1 MNLKQMYEFFIENG
15 IKNDPRG
22 EKEVR
27 TLLEEKNKDYDSLDD
42 EKKSFFDKETLTNP
56 YYDSR
61 IIYGTGNE
69 EIKSVM
75 VGIDIES
82 PELLLANQL
91 RLSGKKIDMVLAH
104 HPEGKAYSTFHNV
117 INMQSEIIKGQ
128 GVPINIAESYI
139 SSRASEVGRSVSG
152 QNHQRVFDAA
162 RLLDI
167 PLMTAHTV
175 ADNNVT
181 TFLQKELDK
190 LQPRYLKDI
199 ISFLENIPE
208 YKYAKTYDNGP
219 YILNGTDKSKCGKIF
234 VDMTGGTEGP
244 TEIIEK
250 LAVAGVGTIVGM
262 HMSEKNYNNA
272 VKNKINVIIAGHISS
287 DNLGVNLLLDSLEKK
302 YGGLDC
308 IECSGFRRFKR

>member
-1 MNLKQMYEFFIENG
+1 MYEFFIENG

-27 TLLEEKNKDYDSLDD
+27 TLLEEKNKDYENLDD

-199 ISFLENIPE
+199 IFFLENIPE

-272 VKNKINVIIAGHISS
+272 VKNKVNVIIAGHISS

>member
-27 TLLEEKNKDYDSLDD
+27 TLLEEKNKDYENLDD

-199 ISFLENIPE
+199 IFFLENIPE

-272 VKNKINVIIAGHISS
+272 VKNKVNVIIAGHISS

>member
-1 MNLKQMYEFFIENG
+1 MYEFFIENG